1 MHMFLL
7 RSRLRRTSGI
17 GRLIGRL
24 APMPTRDRTY
34 SEIAAEEI
42 RLQTSY
48 VSDCEPQ
55 LRVLENAMLLLGDLM
70 SSVEPPAG
78 SLNPGEVGLPHPDSR
93 PERFIL
99 FTQMMIGARAL

>member
-1 MHMFLL
+1 
-7 RSRLRRTSGI
+7 
-17 GRLIGRL
+17 
-24 APMPTRDRTY
+24 MPTRDRTS

-48 VSDCEPQ
+48 VSDCRRGSGCWRTPCSF
-55 LRVLENAMLLLGDLM
+55 LAISL

-93 PERFIL
+93 PEHFIL
-99 FTQMMIGARAL
+99 FTQMMIGARALRVRPGGAHPGIGHRIRA